1 MISLALFIL
10 LAFASSP
17 AASPAQ
23 KQLPAD
29 RSIRDLADLA
39 LVAPPELAA
48 DVLLKL
54 IEHGY
59 ITDAKWKRELLDTAW
74 SLAPRAT
81 YTSEAA
87 PAVDSAAASDTDS
100 GSLSAALA
108 TGLSTA
114 GLQARIIAQMA
125 KLDPPETR
133 KMFLQMSV
141 PAPESLRCSADRY
154 KSHRPYFEA
163 LTVAAQTFS
172 AEETKAGER
181 LEFLGDAL
189 RSLTN
194 PEDFELSY
202 PLILSDQRTDEE
214 LKWLMTS
221 WSESLAAAHFTDRL
235 FSSRSIENLANPI
248 LFGGKRA
255 ELRGVSTALAAR
267 ALRSY
272 LLKHARTPRC
282 SESRSRTA
290 EEEAVRKAFNK
301 LAAAMPRFETAV
313 IEAVDIAAESFGET
327 AKIISYAGDDD
338 RIREIK
344 ADHIHLR
351 FGSEARQLSNDY
363 LTVEE
368 RSTPEWSDKAL
379 RFLSKLEGW
388 SNEFSQSNREL
399 FFQKAKWFGALVYAV
414 PEGKL
419 RQSVLDNYLKFLT
432 NSPTK
437 HESPPEWILQLNRLI
452 AAAGVPDRR
461 AWLDQIERAGDP
473 AIAVYS
479 QLARLRL
486 TQP

>member
-1 MISLALFIL
+1 MISLVLFML
-10 LAFASSP
+10 LTFASSLT
-17 AASPAQ
+17 ASHAP
-23 KQLPAD
+23 KQMDAE
-29 RSIRDLADLA
+29 RTIRDLVDLA

-74 SLAPRAT
+74 SLASRAT
-81 YTSEAA
+81 YTSEVA
-87 PAVDSAAASDTDS
+87 PALDSAGASDTDS

-114 GLQARIIAQMA
+114 GLQARIISQMA
-125 KLDPPETR
+125 KLDAPETR
-133 KMFLQMSV
+133 KLFLQMSV
-141 PAPESLRCSADRY
+141 PADESLSCSADRY
-154 KSHRPYFEA
+154 TSHRPYFEA
-163 LTVAAQTFS
+163 LTVVVQTFS
-172 AEETKAGER
+172 AEETKSGER
-181 LEFLGDAL
+181 LKFLADAL

-202 PLILSDQRTDEE
+202 PLVQSDQRTDEE
-214 LKWLMTS
+214 LRWLMTS
-221 WSESLAAAHFTDRL
+221 WSESLSAAHFSDRL

-255 ELRGVSTALAAR
+255 ELRGASTGFAVR

-272 LLKHARTPRC
+272 FIRHARTSRC
-282 SESRSRTA
+282 GESRSRTA
-290 EEEAVRKAFNK
+290 EEEALRTAFNK
-301 LAAAMPRFETAV
+301 SAAATRSFETAV
-313 IEAVDIAAESFGET
+313 IDAADIAAESFGET
-327 AKIISYAGDDD
+327 AKIISYAGNDD
-338 RIREIK
+338 RIREMK
-344 ADHIHLR
+344 ADYIHLR
-351 FGSEARQLSNDY
+351 FGSEVRQVSGDY
-363 LTVEE
+363 LRVDE

-379 RFLSKLEGW
+379 QFLSKLEGW

-399 FFQKAKWFGALVYAV
+399 FFQKAKWFGALVYSA

-419 RQSVLDNYLKFLT
+419 RQSLLDNYLKFLA

-437 HESPPEWILQLNRLI
+437 HESPPEWMRQLNGLI

-461 AWLDQIERAGDP
+461 AWLDQIERVGDP

>member
-10 LAFASSP
+10 LSFASP
-17 AASPAQ
+17 AASHAP
-23 KQLPAD
+23 KQMPAD
-29 RSIRDLADLA
+29 RTIHDLVDLA

-59 ITDAKWKRELLDTAW
+59 ITDAKWKRELFDTAW

-81 YTSEAA
+81 YTSEVA

-114 GLQARIIAQMA
+114 GLQARIISEMA
-125 KLDPPETR
+125 KLDAPETR

-141 PAPESLRCSADRY
+141 PAGESLSCSADRY
-154 KSHRPYFEA
+154 TSHRPYFEA

-172 AEETKAGER
+172 AEEIKSGER
-181 LEFLGDAL
+181 LKFLAEAL
-189 RSLTN
+189 RSLTS

-202 PLILSDQRTDEE
+202 LLVQSDERTDEE

-221 WSESLAAAHFTDRL
+221 WSESLTAAHFTDRL
-235 FSSRSIENLANPI
+235 FSSRSIENLVNPI

-255 ELRGVSTALAAR
+255 ELRGASMSHATR

-272 LLKHARTPRC
+272 FIRHARTPRC
-282 SESRSRTA
+282 GESRSRTA
-290 EEEAVRKAFNK
+290 EEEAVRTAWNK
-301 LAAAMPRFETAV
+301 FAAVTPSFETPV
-313 IEAVDIAAESFGET
+313 IDAADIAAESFGET

-338 RIREIK
+338 RIREMK
-344 ADHIHLR
+344 ADYLHLR
-351 FGSEARQLSNDY
+351 FGSEARQVSNDY
-363 LTVEE
+363 LRVEE
-368 RSTPEWSDKAL
+368 RSTPEWTDEAL

-399 FFQKAKWFGALVYAV
+399 FFQKAKWFGALVYAT

-419 RQSVLDNYLKFLT
+419 RQSVLDNYLKLLAA
-432 NSPTK
+432 SPTK

-461 AWLDQIERAGDP
+461 AWLDQIERVGDP